1 MSYGYKSKSEE
12 EQAVR
17 LRLVANVLGMQTFTF
32 RAARALSSIRTVEAP
47 PWAQGRPAG
56 LGRLAWRPDWP
67 WGGRPGA
74 AQGPEHGR
82 TAPMAAPRCTMLA
95 EVMLHDRD
103 TLSHAEKR
111 DGSDQ

>member
-1 MSYGYKSKSEE
+1 MGPGPASWVGTTSP
-12 EQAVR
+12 VP
-17 LRLVANVLGMQTFTF
+17 G
-32 RAARALSSIRTVEAP
+32 LS
-47 PWAQGRPAG
+47 
-56 LGRLAWRPDWP
+56 PDWP
-67 WGGRPGA
+67 RGGRPGA
-74 AQGPEHGR
+74 SQGPEHGQ